1 MSESG
6 RHRYIVRSVVVQSD
20 LLAASVDGDN
30 HQDMSEI
37 RGEKLRFRK
46 RDIVPL
52 HALPS
57 AQAEDPIIVHCPPQK
72 RSLFRRFL
80 RVFAGFAAL
89 WIVVFFGIYAVVE
102 SGTLDA
108 ALAQRAQTV
117 LNNAVGPKFVAE
129 IGGTEVRFSE
139 NMELTVEARDVSLH
153 EQAGGQQV
161 ALTQSVR
168 FIVEP
173 LALLGGRFSIREV
186 ASEGINLDATVLPK
200 GEPIDLANWRVDQ
213 VPARLSDAFQ
223 ELDRLQGFIA
233 RGGLDRMRLAGLEIA
248 STSASGRP
256 LTIAIDDIVLERGQ
270 DDSLSIFG
278 AVSVN
283 GQQTELTALTT
294 NVAGRAEALTM
305 RIADIRVTP
314 FLLRRSSAGEARQGI
329 DGSAELLL
337 NARRADGAQ
346 DPAVTLAVNMRN
358 AGFYSDG
365 IRQELSDAALKFS
378 YDFAKNTIELNDS
391 MARFGKTVL
400 PLSGGIIDLDRLPE
414 GPNFGKGFGIDLVV
428 TDGKADVPSAGETPF
443 PFFLKGYGRFLVA
456 DKLLQLDTVDVSTP
470 GGNMRGKLQVRF
482 GGTGPE
488 IRFNA
493 SVQNMATSVVKQLW
507 PYWIAS
513 KPRQWV
519 LENLFGGVIP
529 NGTVDVFIP
538 QNRLSIDP
546 KPVRLNADELKIS
559 FDVEDT
565 RINLTGD
572 LPPLRDVYGRLEMAG
587 ERVDVDIRSAG
598 SFFPSGRMVKLDAGK
613 FVLKDA
619 YEKPL
624 MADMVL
630 DISGEAD
637 AVAELVSFKP
647 IEALKVVELQPADF
661 SGKVKGRANIRLG
674 LVPNQSPPAPVWN
687 ADVDLTDV
695 AIAKPFD
702 GRSISDVTGKLKVD
716 RDKAELAASAMV
728 DDVAMEVKLTEPVRR
743 GAGEVARERVVTA
756 TLDNAAREKLVP
768 GLGDI
773 VNGPLK
779 LELRRLNDEKQAVS
793 VDLRSATLTI
803 PWVGWSKGQGIAA
816 TAKFELSK
824 KGDQSLIE
832 KFALDGDGFGASGDM
847 SADGKG
853 LVAANLSRVRLSPE
867 DNVALTVRLNKG
879 VYSVVANGSAFD
891 ARSLIST
898 IQNPSGGAGSGRPSS
913 LTSIRIEGQFERILG
928 FGGEQFSG
936 VSLIYSSSKGRVSG
950 VDFSGVTGSGQALV
964 AKLRQPEGLRE
975 LSVTTSDAGAVLRFL
990 DTYKRLGGGL
1000 ANLRLKETREGAW
1013 SGNLDLRNFQV
1024 ENEERL
1030 QTIVS
1035 APAGA
1040 DGRSLN
1046 NAVRSDIDVSSA
1058 RFQRAFAR
1066 LALVDGTLSVENGIV
1081 RGEQV
1086 GATFQGI
1093 VRDRAGLID
1102 LTGTFMPAYGLNRL
1116 FGELPVIGAI
1126 LGNGRDRGLLGI
1138 TFKLTGATAKPNLVI
1153 NPLSIIAPGVFRQ
1166 IFEFR

>member
-1 MSESG
+1 MS
-6 RHRYIVRSVVVQSD
+6 D
-20 LLAASVDGDN
+20 
-30 HQDMSEI
+30 I

-57 AQAEDPIIVHCPPQK
+57 AQAEDPLIVHCPPPK

-80 RVFAGFAAL
+80 RVLAGFAGL
-89 WIVVFFGIYAVVE
+89 WVVVFIGVYAVVE
-102 SGTLDA
+102 SGALDA

-117 LNNAVGPKFVAE
+117 LNNALGPQFVAQ
-129 IGGTEVRFSE
+129 IGSTEVRFS
-139 NMELTVEARDVSLH
+139 NDMELSVEARDVTLQ

-168 FIVEP
+168 FIIEP
-173 LALLGGRFSIREV
+173 LALLSGRFSVREV
-186 ASEGINLDATVLPK
+186 VSEGINLDATVLPK
-200 GEPIDLANWRVDQ
+200 GKPLDLSTWRIDQ
-213 VPARLSDAFQ
+213 VPTRLADAFI

-233 RGGLDRMRLAGLEIA
+233 RGGLDRMRLGGLEIA

-256 LTIAIDDIVLERGQ
+256 LTIAIDDIVLERGE

-294 NVAGRAEALTM
+294 NVNGRAEALTM
-305 RIADIRVTP
+305 RVADVRVTP
-314 FLLRRSSAGEARQGI
+314 FLLRRSSTGEARQGI

-337 NARRADGAQ
+337 NARRADGSQA
-346 DPAVTLAVNMRN
+346 PAVSLGINMRN

-365 IRQELSDAALKFS
+365 QRQDLTDAQLKLS
-378 YDFAKNTIELNDS
+378 YDFGKDTIELADS
-391 MARFGKTVL
+391 VARFGETVF

-428 TDGKADVPSAGETPF
+428 SDGRANVPTAGETPF
-443 PFFLKGYGRFLVA
+443 PFFLKGYGRFLVGEN
-456 DKLLQLDTVDVSTP
+456 LLQLDTLDASTP
-470 GGNMRGKLQVRF
+470 AGNMRGKLQVRF

-488 IRFNA
+488 VRFNA
-493 SVQNMATSVVKQLW
+493 EVLNMRTTVVKQLW
-507 PYWIAS
+507 PFWIAS
-513 KPRQWV
+513 KPRKWV
-519 LENLFGGVIP
+519 LENLYGGVIP
-529 NGTVDVFIP
+529 RGTIDVFIP

-546 KPVRLNADELKIS
+546 KPVRLNADELKIG
-559 FDVEDT
+559 FDLEDA
-565 RINLTGD
+565 RVNLTGD
-572 LPPLRDVYGRLEMAG
+572 LPPLRDVFGRLDMVG

-598 SFFPSGRMVKLDAGK
+598 SFFPSGRMVTLEHGRL
-613 FVLKDA
+613 VLQNA

-624 MADMVL
+624 MADLEL
-630 DISGEAD
+630 DVSGAAD

-647 IEALKVVELQPADF
+647 IEALRVVDFKPADF
-661 SGKVKGRANIRLG
+661 TGKVRGQARIRVG
-674 LVPNQSPPAPVWN
+674 LVPDQRPPAPTWT
-687 ADVDLTDV
+687 ADVDLDDV
-695 AIAKPFD
+695 DVAKPFD
-702 GRSISDVTGKLKVD
+702 GRQITGVTGRLSVD
-716 RDKAELAASAMV
+716 GDKAKLEAEARI
-728 DDVAMEVKLTEPVRR
+728 DDVPMTVQLTEPVRR
-743 GAGEVARERVVTA
+743 GEGEVARERLVTA

-768 GLGDI
+768 GLDEI
-773 VNGPLK
+773 VNGPIK
-779 LELRRLNDEKQAVS
+779 VELRRVDESRQAVS
-793 VDLRSATLTI
+793 VDLRSANLTI
-803 PWVGWSKGQGIAA
+803 PWVGWSKGQGIGASA
-816 TAKFELSK
+816 TFELSK
-824 KGDQSLIE
+824 NGDQSLIE
-832 KFALDGDGFGASGDM
+832 KFKLDGEGFGALGEL
-847 SADGKG
+847 SADDKG

-867 DNVALTVRLNKG
+867 DDVALTVRLTKG
-879 VYSVVANGSAFD
+879 VYSVVANGRAFD

-898 IQNPSGGAGSGRPSS
+898 IQNPSGGDGKARPTRTS
-913 LTSIRIEGQFERILG
+913 LRIEGRFERVLG
-928 FGGEQFSG
+928 FGGEQLSG
-936 VSLIYSSSKGRVSG
+936 VSLVYSSGRGRLTG

-964 AKLRQPEGLRE
+964 AKLRQPEERRE

-1000 ANLRLKETREGAW
+1000 ANLRLNETREGAW

-1030 QTIVS
+1030 QSIVS
-1035 APAGA
+1035 TPTGA

-1046 NAVRSDIDVSSA
+1046 SAVRSDIDVSSE

-1066 LALVDGTLSVENGIV
+1066 LAVVDGTLSVENGIV
-1081 RGEQV
+1081 RGEQI

-1093 VRDRAGLID
+1093 VRDQAGRID

-1138 TFKLTGATAKPNLVI
+1138 TFKLTGATSKPNLVI

>member
-1 MSESG
+1 
-6 RHRYIVRSVVVQSD
+6 
-20 LLAASVDGDN
+20 
-30 HQDMSEI
+30 MSEI

-57 AQAEDPIIVHCPPQK
+57 AQAEDPLIVHCPPQK

-80 RVFAGFAAL
+80 RVLAGFAAL
-89 WIVVFFGIYAVVE
+89 WLVVFFGIYAVVE

-129 IGGTEVRFSE
+129 IGGTEVRFSD
-139 NMELTVEARDVSLH
+139 NMELTVEAHDVSLH

-168 FIVEP
+168 FILEP

-200 GEPIDLANWRVDQ
+200 GKPIDLTNWRVDQ
-213 VPARLSDAFQ
+213 VPARLADAFA

-294 NVAGRAEALTM
+294 NVGGRAEALTM
-305 RIADIRVTP
+305 RIADVRVTP
-314 FLLRRSSAGEARQGI
+314 FLLRRSSAGEARQGF

-337 NARRADGAQ
+337 NARRADGSQA
-346 DPAVTLAVNMRN
+346 PAVSLGINMRN

-365 IRQELSDAALKFS
+365 LRQELSDAQLKLS
-378 YDFAKNTIELNDS
+378 YDFAKNTIELDDS
-391 MARFGKTVL
+391 IARFGETVF

-428 TDGKADVPSAGETPF
+428 TDGRADVPSAGEAPF

-493 SVQNMATSVVKQLW
+493 SVENMRTTVVKQLW
-507 PYWIAS
+507 PYWIAA

-529 NGTVDVFIP
+529 SGTVDVFIP

-546 KPVRLNADELKIS
+546 KPVRLNADELKIA

-565 RINLTGD
+565 RLNLTGD
-572 LPPLRDVYGRLEMAG
+572 LPPLRDVYGRVQMVG

-598 SFFPSGRMVKLDAGK
+598 SFFPSGRMVKLESGK
-613 FVLKDA
+613 LVLQDA
-619 YEKPL
+619 YQKPL
-624 MADMVL
+624 MADLVL
-630 DISGEAD
+630 DVSGEAD

-647 IEALKVVELQPADF
+647 IEALKVVQLQPADF
-661 SGKVKGRANIRLG
+661 SGKVRGRANMRLG

-687 ADVDLTDV
+687 AEVDLTNV
-695 AIAKPFD
+695 AISKPFD
-702 GRSISDVTGKLKVD
+702 GRSISDVNGTLKVD
-716 RDKAELAASAMV
+716 RDKAEIEADARV
-728 DDVAMEVKLTEPVRR
+728 DDVPMEVKLTEPVRR
-743 GAGEVARERVVTA
+743 GEGEVARERVVTA

-779 LELRRLNDEKQAVS
+779 LELRRVDENKQAVS
-793 VDLRSATLTI
+793 VDLRSATRTI

-824 KGDQSLIE
+824 NGDQSLIE
-832 KFALDGDGFGASGDM
+832 KFQLDGDGFGATGDI
-847 SADGKG
+847 SADSKG

-867 DNVALTVRLNKG
+867 DDVALTVRLNKG
-879 VYSVVANGSAFD
+879 VYSVVANGRAFD

-898 IQNPSGGAGSGRPSS
+898 IQNPSTSGETGKSS
-913 LTSIRIEGQFERILG
+913 RTSLRLEGRFERILG

-975 LSVTTSDAGAVLRFL
+975 LSVTTSDAGSVLRFL

-1000 ANLRLKETREGAW
+1000 ANLRLTETRDGAW

-1035 APAGA
+1035 APADA

-1046 NAVRSDIDVSSA
+1046 SAVRSNIDVSSA

-1066 LALVDGTLSVENGIV
+1066 LAVVDGTLSVENGIV

-1093 VRDRAGLID
+1093 VRDKAGLID

-1138 TFKLTGATAKPNLVI
+1138 TFKLTGATLRPNLVI

>member
-1 MSESG
+1 M
-6 RHRYIVRSVVVQSD
+6 
-20 LLAASVDGDN
+20 LAASIDGDN

-57 AQAEDPIIVHCPPQK
+57 AQAEDPLIVHCPPPK

-80 RVFAGFAAL
+80 RVLAGFSAL
-89 WIVVFFGIYAVVE
+89 WLVVLFGVYAVVE

-108 ALAQRAQTV
+108 ALTQRAQTV
-117 LNNAVGPKFVAE
+117 LNQALGPQFTAE

-139 NMELTVEARDVSLH
+139 GMELTVEARNVTLH

-161 ALTQSVR
+161 ALTHSVR
-168 FIVEP
+168 FILEP

-186 ASEGINLDATVLPK
+186 VSEGINLDATVLPE
-200 GEPIDLANWRVDQ
+200 GEPVDLSSWRVDQ
-213 VPARLSDAFQ
+213 VPVRLAEAFA
-223 ELDRLQGFIA
+223 ELDRLQGFIS

-248 STSASGRP
+248 SKNASGRP
-256 LTIAIDDIVLERGQ
+256 LTISIDDIVLERG
-270 DDSLSIFG
+270 DDGSLSIFG
-278 AVSVN
+278 AVAVN

-294 NVAGRAEALTM
+294 NVDGRATSLTM
-305 RIADIRVTP
+305 RVADIRVTP
-314 FLLRRSSAGEARQGI
+314 FLLRRSSTGEARQGI

-337 NARRADGAQ
+337 NARRADQGQA
-346 DPAVTLAVNMRN
+346 PYASLGINMRN
-358 AGFYSDG
+358 ASFYSDG
-365 IRQELSDAALKFS
+365 QRQELSDAQLKLS
-378 YDFAKNTIELNDS
+378 YDFAKDTIELADS
-391 MARFGKTVL
+391 TARFGETIL
-400 PLSGGIIDLDRLPE
+400 PLSGGVIDLDRLPE
-414 GPNFGKGFGIDLVV
+414 GANFGKGFGIDLVV
-428 TDGKADVPSAGETPF
+428 DDGRANVPSAGEVPF
-443 PFFLKGYGRFLVA
+443 PFNLKGYGRYLVA
-456 DKLLQLDTVDVSTP
+456 ENQLQLDTVDVSTP
-470 GGNMRGKLQVRF
+470 SGNMRGKLAVRF

-493 SVQNMATSVVKQLW
+493 EVQNMRTTVVKQLW

-519 LENLFGGVIP
+519 LENIFGGVIP
-529 NGTVDVFIP
+529 RGTIDVFIP

-546 KPVRLNADELKIS
+546 KPVRLDANELKIG
-559 FDVEDT
+559 FDLEDA
-565 RINLTGD
+565 RLNLTGD
-572 LPPLRDVYGRLEMAG
+572 LPPLRDVFGRFDMVG
-587 ERVDVDIRSAG
+587 ERVDVEIRSAG
-598 SFFPSGRMVKLDAGK
+598 SFFPSGRMVKLERGR
-613 FVLKDA
+613 FVLQNA

-624 MADMVL
+624 MADLEL
-630 DISGEAD
+630 DVSGAAD

-647 IEALKVVELQPADF
+647 IEALKVVDFQPSDF
-661 SGKVKGRANIRLG
+661 AGQVRGQAKIRVG
-674 LVPNQSPPAPVWN
+674 LVPDQSPPEPSWN
-687 ADVDLTDV
+687 AEVALDDVDV
-695 AIAKPFD
+695 AKPFD
-702 GRSISDVTGKLKVD
+702 GRKISDVKGTLMVD
-716 RDKAELAASAMV
+716 PDKAVLKAAAKI
-728 DDVAMEVKLTEPVRR
+728 DDVPMEVNLTEPVRR
-743 GAGEVARERVVTA
+743 GEGEVPREQVVTA
-756 TLDNAAREKLVP
+756 TLDNAARDKIAP
-768 GLGDI
+768 GLAEI
-773 VNGPLK
+773 VNGPVK
-779 LELRRLNDEKQAVS
+779 LELRRLDENLQAVS

-803 PWVGWSKGQGIAA
+803 PWVGWSKGQGIGA
-816 TAKFELSK
+816 TATFELAK
-824 KGDQSLIE
+824 EGQQSRIR
-832 KFALDGDGFGASGDM
+832 KFTLDGDGFGASGEMTVD
-847 SADGKG
+847 DTG
-853 LVAANLSRVRLSPE
+853 LVAANLSRVRLSPDDE
-867 DNVALTVRLNKG
+867 VALTVRLSRG

-898 IQNPSGGAGSGRPSS
+898 LQQPSGDADGGDAKGSRASLKLEGR
-913 LTSIRIEGQFERILG
+913 LDRVIG
-928 FGGEQFSG
+928 FGGEQLEG
-936 VSLIYSSSKGRVSG
+936 VSIVYSSAKGRVTG
-950 VDFSGVTGSGQALV
+950 VDFSGVTGGGQALV

-975 LSVTTSDAGAVLRFL
+975 LSVTTSDAGAVLRFF
-990 DTYKRLGGGL
+990 DTYNRLGGGL
-1000 ANLRLKETREGAW
+1000 ANLRLTETREGAW

-1035 APAGA
+1035 APTGA

-1093 VRDRAGLID
+1093 VRDKAGLID

-1138 TFKLTGATAKPNLVI
+1138 TFKLTGATSKPNLVI

>member
-1 MSESG
+1 M
-6 RHRYIVRSVVVQSD
+6 
-20 LLAASVDGDN
+20 LAASIDGDN

-57 AQAEDPIIVHCPPQK
+57 AQAEDPLIVHCPPPK
-72 RSLFRRFL
+72 RSLLRRFL
-80 RVFAGFAAL
+80 RVLAGFAGL
-89 WIVVFFGIYAVVE
+89 WLIVFFAVYAVVE

-108 ALAQRAQTV
+108 ALAQRAQSV
-117 LNNAVGPKFVAE
+117 LNNALGPKFTAE
-129 IGGTEVRFSE
+129 IGGTEVRFS
-139 NMELTVEARDVSLH
+139 NNLELTVEARDVTLH
-153 EQAGGQQV
+153 EQAGGQRV
-161 ALTQSVR
+161 ALTNSVR

-186 ASEGINLDATVLPK
+186 VSEGINLDATVLPRGK
-200 GEPIDLANWRVDQ
+200 PIDLTNWRVDQ
-213 VPARLSDAFQ
+213 VPARLADAFA

-256 LTIAIDDIVLERGQ
+256 LTIAIDDVVLERGD

-294 NVAGRAEALTM
+294 NVGGRAETLTM
-305 RIADIRVTP
+305 RVADIRVTP
-314 FLLRRSSAGEARQGI
+314 FLLRRSSTGEARQGI
-329 DGSAELLL
+329 EGSAELLL
-337 NARRADGAQ
+337 NARRADGSQ
-346 DPAVTLAVNMRN
+346 PAAISLGINMQN
-358 AGFYSDG
+358 GGFYSDG
-365 IRQELSDAALKFS
+365 QRQDLTDARLKFS
-378 YDFAKNTIELNDS
+378 YDFAKDTIELADS
-391 MARFGKTVL
+391 VARFSETVF

-414 GPNFGKGFGIDLVV
+414 GPSFGKGFGIDLVV
-428 TDGKADVPSAGETPF
+428 NDGKANVPAAGETPF
-443 PFFLKGYGRFLVA
+443 PFFMKGYGRYLVA
-456 DKLLQLDTVDVSTP
+456 ENMLQLDTLDVSTP
-470 GGNMRGKLQVRF
+470 SGNMAGKLQVRF

-493 SVQNMATSVVKQLW
+493 GVQNMRTTVVKQLW

-519 LENLFGGVIP
+519 LENLYGGVIP
-529 NGTVDVFIP
+529 SGTIDVFIP

-546 KPVRLNADELKIS
+546 KPVRLNADELKIG
-559 FDVEDT
+559 FDLEDA
-565 RINLTGD
+565 RLNLTGE
-572 LPPLRDVYGRLEMAG
+572 LPPLRDLYGRFDMVG

-598 SFFPSGRMVKLDAGK
+598 SFFPSGRMVKLERGRL
-613 FVLKDA
+613 VLQDA

-624 MADMVL
+624 MADL
-630 DISGEAD
+630 DLDVSGAAD

-647 IEALKVVELQPADF
+647 IEALRVVDFKPDDF
-661 SGKVKGRANIRLG
+661 SGQVRGQAKIRLG
-674 LVPNQSPPAPVWN
+674 LVPDQGPPDPVWN
-687 ADVDLTDV
+687 AEVDLTDV
-695 AIAKPFD
+695 DISKPFD
-702 GRSISDVTGKLKVD
+702 GRQIADVSGKLSVD
-716 RDKAELAASAMV
+716 MASARLNADARI
-728 DDVAMEVKLTEPVRR
+728 DDVPMEVELTEPIRK
-743 GAGEVARERVVTA
+743 GEGEVPRERVVTA
-756 TLDNAAREKLVP
+756 TLDNAMREKLVP
-768 GLGDI
+768 GLDEI
-773 VNGPLK
+773 INGPLK
-779 LELRRLNDEKQAVS
+779 VELRRLDETRQSVS

-803 PWVGWSKGQGIAA
+803 PWVGWAKGQGIGA

-824 KGDQSLIE
+824 SGDLSLIE
-832 KFALDGDGFGASGDM
+832 KFELAGDGFGAAGKI
-847 SADGKG
+847 SADDTG
-853 LVAANLSRVRLSPE
+853 LVAADFSRVRLSPE
-867 DNVALTVRLNKG
+867 DEVALTVRLSKG
-879 VYSVVANGSAFD
+879 VYSVVANGRAFD
-891 ARSLIST
+891 ARSLLNTLQS
-898 IQNPSGGAGSGRPSS
+898 PAGGGDAAKSRTS
-913 LTSIRIEGQFERILG
+913 LRIEGRFDRVLG
-928 FGGEQFSG
+928 FGGEDLSG
-936 VSLIYSSSKGRVSG
+936 VSILYGASRGRVSA
-950 VDFSGVTGSGQALV
+950 VDFSGVTRSGQAVV
-964 AKLRQPEGLRE
+964 AKLRQPNDLRE

-1000 ANLRLKETREGAW
+1000 ANLRLTETREGSW
-1013 SGNLDLRNFQV
+1013 SGSLDLRNFQV

-1035 APAGA
+1035 TPTGA

-1046 NAVRSDIDVSSA
+1046 TAVRRDIDVSSA

-1081 RGEQV
+1081 RGEQI

-1093 VRDRAGLID
+1093 VRDRSGRID

-1138 TFKLTGATAKPNLVI
+1138 TFKLTGATTKPNLAI

>member
-1 MSESG
+1 
-6 RHRYIVRSVVVQSD
+6 
-20 LLAASVDGDN
+20 
-30 HQDMSEI
+30 MSEI

-46 RDIVPL
+46 RDIIPL

-57 AQAEDPIIVHCPPQK
+57 AQAEDPLIVHCPPPK

-80 RVFAGFAAL
+80 RVMAGFAGL
-89 WIVVFFGIYAVVE
+89 WLVVFFGVYAVIE

-108 ALAQRAQTV
+108 ALAQRAQKV
-117 LNNAVGPKFVAE
+117 LNDAVGPQFVAE
-129 IGGTEVRFSE
+129 IGGTEVRFSNE
-139 NMELTVEARDVSLH
+139 MELTVEARDVTLH
-153 EQAGGQQV
+153 EKNGGQQV
-161 ALTQSVR
+161 ALTHSVR

-186 ASEGINLDATVLPK
+186 VSEGINLDATVLPK
-200 GEPIDLANWRVDQ
+200 GKPVELADWRVDQ
-213 VPARLSDAFQ
+213 VPARLADAFA

-233 RGGLDRMRLAGLEIA
+233 RGGLDRMRLAGLEVA

-256 LTIAIDDIVLERGQ
+256 LTIAIDDLVLERGD

-294 NVAGRAEALTM
+294 NVDGRAEALTM

-314 FLLRRSSAGEARQGI
+314 FLLRRSSSGEARQGI

-337 NARRADGAQ
+337 NARRADGGQA
-346 DPAVTLAVNMRN
+346 PSVSLGINMRN

-365 IRQELSDAALKFS
+365 LRQDLTEAQLRLS
-378 YDFAKNTIELNDS
+378 YDFTKDTIELAQS
-391 MARFGKTVL
+391 TARFGETIF

-414 GPNFGKGFGIDLVV
+414 GPSFGKGFGIDLVV
-428 TDGKADVPSAGETPF
+428 TEGRANVPSAGEEPF
-443 PFFLKGYGRFLVA
+443 PFFLKGYGRYLVETRQ
-456 DKLLQLDTVDVSTP
+456 LQLDTLDVSTP
-470 GGNMRGKLQVRF
+470 SGNMRGKMQVRF

-493 SVQNMATSVVKQLW
+493 EVENMRTTVVKQLW
-507 PYWIAS
+507 PYWIAA

-519 LENLFGGVIP
+519 LENMFGGVIP
-529 NGTVDVFIP
+529 RGTIDVFIP
-538 QNRLSIDP
+538 QNRLSIEP
-546 KPVRLNADELKIS
+546 RPVHLNADELKIG
-559 FDVEDT
+559 FDLENA
-565 RINLTGD
+565 RLNLTGD
-572 LPPLRDVYGRLEMAG
+572 LPPLRDVYGRFDMVG
-587 ERVDVDIRSAG
+587 QRVDATIRSAG
-598 SFFPSGRMVKLDAGK
+598 SFFPSGRMVKLDSGR
-613 FVLKDA
+613 FVLANA

-624 MADMVL
+624 MAELELNV
-630 DISGEAD
+630 SGAAD

-647 IEALKVVELQPADF
+647 IQALRAVDLKPEDL
-661 SGKVKGRANIRLG
+661 SGEVKGRATIRLG
-674 LVPNQSPPAPVWN
+674 LVPDQLPPAPVWN
-687 ADVDLTDV
+687 AEVELSDVDM
-695 AIAKPFD
+695 AKPFD
-702 GRSISDVTGKLKVD
+702 GRKIEELTGRLAVD
-716 RDKAELAASAMV
+716 PEKAVLDAKARI
-728 DDVAMEVKLTEPVRR
+728 DDVPMEVDLTEPVRR
-743 GAGEVARERVVTA
+743 GEGEVARERVVTA
-756 TLDNAAREKLVP
+756 TLDNATRDRLAP
-768 GLGDI
+768 GLDEI
-773 VNGPLK
+773 IDGPMT
-779 LELRRLNDEKQAVS
+779 LEIRRLDEDSQAVS
-793 VDLRSATLTI
+793 VDLRAATLTI

-816 TAKFELSK
+816 KASFELSK
-824 KGDQSLIE
+824 TGDQSQIE
-832 KFALDGDGFGASGDM
+832 KFELDGDGFGAIGEM
-847 SADGKG
+847 SVGSNG
-853 LVAANLSRVRLSPE
+853 LVAANLSRVRLSP
-867 DNVALTVRLNKG
+867 DDDLALTVRLNKG
-879 VYSVVANGSAFD
+879 VYAVVANGRAFD

-898 IQNPSGGAGSGRPSS
+898 IQRPAEGDAQKASPRTSLRVEGR
-913 LTSIRIEGQFERILG
+913 FDRILG
-928 FGGEQFSG
+928 FGGEQLSG
-936 VSLIYSSSKGRVSG
+936 VSLVYGAAQGRVTA
-950 VDFSGVTGSGQALV
+950 VDFSGVTGRGQALV
-964 AKLRQPEGLRE
+964 AKLRKPDALRE
-975 LSVTTSDAGAVLRFL
+975 LSVTTSDAGSVLRFL
-990 DTYKRLGGGL
+990 DVYKRLSGGL
-1000 ANLRLKETREGAW
+1000 ANLRLNEVRDGAW

-1046 NAVRSDIDVSSA
+1046 NAVRSDIDVRSA

-1081 RGEQV
+1081 RGEQI

-1093 VRDRAGLID
+1093 IRDKAGLID

-1138 TFKLTGATAKPNLVI
+1138 TFKLTGVTAKPNLVI

>member
-1 MSESG
+1 MT
-6 RHRYIVRSVVVQSD
+6 
-20 LLAASVDGDN
+20 
-30 HQDMSEI
+30 EI

-46 RDIVPL
+46 RDIIPL

-57 AQAEDPIIVHCPPQK
+57 AQAEDPLIVHCPPPK
-72 RSLFRRFL
+72 RSLLRRFM
-80 RVFAGFAAL
+80 RVLAGFAGL
-89 WIVVFFGIYAVVE
+89 WLVVFFTIYAVVE

-108 ALAQRAQTV
+108 ALAQRAQSV
-117 LNNAVGPKFVAE
+117 LNNALGPQFTAE

-139 NMELTVEARDVSLH
+139 GMELTVEARDVALH

-161 ALTQSVR
+161 ALTHSVR
-168 FIVEP
+168 FILEP

-186 ASEGINLDATVLPK
+186 VSEGINLDATVLPK
-200 GEPIDLANWRVDQ
+200 GKPIDLTDWRVDQ
-213 VPARLSDAFQ
+213 VPARLADAFA
-223 ELDRLQGFIA
+223 ELDRMQGMIA

-248 STSASGRP
+248 STSSSGRP
-256 LTIAIDDIVLERGQ
+256 LTMSIDDIVLERGD

-294 NVAGRAEALTM
+294 NVEGRATSLTM
-305 RIADIRVTP
+305 RVADVRVTP

-337 NARRADGAQ
+337 NARRADGGQA
-346 DPAVTLAVNMRN
+346 PSMSLGINMRN
-358 AGFYSDG
+358 AAFYSDG
-365 IRQELSDAALKFS
+365 QRQDLTDARLNLS
-378 YDFAKNTIELNDS
+378 YDFGKDTIELGES
-391 MARFGKTVL
+391 TARFGETVF
-400 PLSGGIIDLDRLPE
+400 PLSGGVIDLDRLPE
-414 GPNFGKGFGIDLVV
+414 GRNFGKGFGIDLVV
-428 TDGKADVPSAGETPF
+428 TDGRASVPSAGEAPF
-443 PFFLKGYGRFLVA
+443 PFFLKGYGRYLV
-456 DKLLQLDTVDVSTP
+456 DESLLQLDTLDVSTP
-470 GGNMRGKLQVRF
+470 TGNMSGKLQIRF

-493 SVQNMATSVVKQLW
+493 AFQNMRTTVVKQLW

-519 LENLFGGVIP
+519 LENIFGGIIP
-529 NGTVDVFIP
+529 KGTIDVFIP

-546 KPVRLNADELKIS
+546 KPVRLNGDELKIG
-559 FDVEDT
+559 FDLEDA
-565 RINLTGD
+565 RLNLTGD
-572 LPPLRDVYGRLEMAG
+572 LPPLRDVYGRLDMVG

-598 SFFPSGRMVKLDAGK
+598 SFFPSGRMVKLERGR
-613 FVLKDA
+613 FVLQDV

-624 MADMVL
+624 MADL
-630 DISGEAD
+630 DLEVSGAAD

-647 IEALKVVELQPADF
+647 IEALKVVDLQPSDL
-661 SGKVKGRANIRLG
+661 SGAVRGRAKIRVG
-674 LVPNQSPPAPVWN
+674 LVPDQRPPQPSWN
-687 ADVDLTDV
+687 ADVALEDV
-695 AIAKPFD
+695 DVAKPFD
-702 GRSISDVTGKLKVD
+702 GRQISDVTGTLLVD
-716 RDKAELAASAMV
+716 SDKAKLEAVAKI
-728 DDVAMEVKLTEPVRR
+728 DDVPMEISLTEPVRR
-743 GAGEVARERVVTA
+743 GAGEVARERIVKA
-756 TLDNAAREKLVP
+756 TLDDAMREKLAP

-773 VNGPLK
+773 VDGPLQV
-779 LELRRLNDEKQAVS
+779 EIRRLDENRQEVS

-803 PWVGWSKGQGIAA
+803 PWVGWSKGQGIGA

-824 KGDQSLIE
+824 DDKLSRIQ
-832 KFALDGDGFGASGDM
+832 KFTLDGDGFGASGEM
-847 SADGKG
+847 SVDDKG

-867 DNVALTVRLNKG
+867 DEVALTVRLSKG
-879 VYSVVANGSAFD
+879 AYSVVANGAAFD
-891 ARSLIST
+891 ARSLLST
-898 IQNPSGGAGSGRPSS
+898 IQKPSAEGDTTKAARTS
-913 LTSIRIEGQFERILG
+913 LRIEGRFDRVLG
-928 FGGEQFSG
+928 FGGEQLSG
-936 VSLIYSSSKGRVSG
+936 VSIIYGASKGRVAA

-990 DTYKRLGGGL
+990 DAYKRLGGGL
-1000 ANLRLKETREGAW
+1000 ANLRLTETRDGAW

-1035 APAGA
+1035 TPTGA

-1066 LALVDGTLSVENGIV
+1066 LAFVGGTLSVENGIV
-1081 RGEQV
+1081 RGEQI

-1093 VRDRAGLID
+1093 VRDQTGRID

>member
-1 MSESG
+1 M
-6 RHRYIVRSVVVQSD
+6 
-20 LLAASVDGDN
+20 LAASVDGDN
-30 HQDMSEI
+30 HQHMSEI

-57 AQAEDPIIVHCPPQK
+57 AQAEDPLIVHCPPPK
-72 RSLFRRFL
+72 RSLLRRFL
-80 RVFAGFAAL
+80 RVLAGFAGL
-89 WIVVFFGIYAVVE
+89 WLVVFFAVYVVVE

-108 ALAQRAQTV
+108 ALAQRAQAV
-117 LNNAVGPKFVAE
+117 LNRALGAQFTAK
-129 IGGTEVRFSE
+129 IGGTEVRFSDG
-139 NMELTVEARDVSLH
+139 MELTVEARDVTLH

-173 LALLGGRFSIREV
+173 LALLGGRFVIREV
-186 ASEGINLDATVLPK
+186 VSEGINLDATVLPK
-200 GEPIDLANWRVDQ
+200 GKPIDLSGLRIDQ
-213 VPARLSDAFQ
+213 IPGRLAGAFE
-223 ELDRLQGFIA
+223 ELDRLQGMIA
-233 RGGLDRMRLAGLEIA
+233 RGGLDRMRLAGLEIE

-256 LTIAIDDIVLERGQ
+256 LTIAIEDVALERGE

-294 NVAGRAEALTM
+294 NVDGRAESLTM
-305 RIADIRVTP
+305 RIADVRVTP
-314 FLLRRSSAGEARQGI
+314 FLLRRSSTGEARQGI

-337 NARRADGAQ
+337 TARRGDGGQA
-346 DPAVTLAVNMRN
+346 PAVSLGINMRN
-358 AGFYSDG
+358 GGFYSDG
-365 IRQELSDAALKFS
+365 QRQELTDAALKLS
-378 YDFAKNTIELNDS
+378 YDFSKDTIELADS
-391 MARFGKTVL
+391 VARFGETVF

-414 GPNFGKGFGIDLVV
+414 GPSFGKGFGIDLVV
-428 TDGKADVPSAGETPF
+428 TDGRANVPTAGETPF
-443 PFFLKGYGRFLVA
+443 PFFLKGYGRYLVGENM
-456 DKLLQLDTVDVSTP
+456 LQLDTLDASTP

-493 SVQNMATSVVKQLW
+493 EVQNMATSVVKQLW

-519 LENLFGGVIP
+519 LENLYGGIISR
-529 NGTVDVFIP
+529 GTIDVFIP

-546 KPVRLNADELKIS
+546 KPVRLNADELKIG
-559 FDVEDT
+559 FDLEDA
-565 RINLTGD
+565 RLNLTGE
-572 LPPLRDVYGRLEMAG
+572 LPPLRDVYGRFDMLG

-598 SFFPSGRMVKLDAGK
+598 SFFPSGRMVNLDRGKL
-613 FVLKDA
+613 VLQDA

-624 MADMVL
+624 MADLEL
-630 DISGEAD
+630 DVSGAAD

-647 IEALKVVELQPADF
+647 IEALRTVDFKADDVA
-661 SGKVKGRANIRLG
+661 GKVRGKAKIRLG
-674 LVPNQSPPAPVWN
+674 LVPDQRPPTPSWTAEVDLD
-687 ADVDLTDV
+687 DVDV
-695 AIAKPFD
+695 AKPFD
-702 GRSISDVTGKLKVD
+702 GRRISDVTGKLLVD
-716 RDKAELAASAMV
+716 VDKAKLDAEALI
-728 DDVAMEVKLTEPVRR
+728 DDVPMEVELTEPVRK
-743 GAGEVARERVVTA
+743 GEGEVARERTVTA
-756 TLDNAAREKLVP
+756 TLDNATREKLVP
-768 GLGDI
+768 GLGEI
-773 VNGPLK
+773 VNGPMK
-779 LELRRLNDEKQAVS
+779 LELRRLDETRQAVS

-803 PWVGWSKGQGIAA
+803 PWVGWSKGQGIGAKA
-816 TAKFELSK
+816 TFELSK
-824 KGDQSLIE
+824 NGEQSLIE
-832 KFALDGDGFGASGDM
+832 KFELDGDGFGAIGDL
-847 SADGKG
+847 SADDRG

-867 DNVALTVRLNKG
+867 DDVALTVRLTKG
-879 VYSVVANGSAFD
+879 VYSVVANGRAFD
-891 ARSLIST
+891 ARSLLST
-898 IQNPSGGAGSGRPSS
+898 LQNPSSDGQTVKSS
-913 LTSIRIEGQFERILG
+913 TSLRIEGRFERVLG
-928 FGGEQFSG
+928 FGGEQLSG
-936 VSLIYSSSKGRVSG
+936 VSIIYGAGKGRVNA

-1000 ANLRLKETREGAW
+1000 ANLRLTETRDGAW

-1035 APAGA
+1035 TPTGA

-1066 LALVDGTLSVENGIV
+1066 LAMVNGTLSVENGIV
-1081 RGEQV
+1081 RGEQI

-1093 VRDRAGLID
+1093 VRDQAGRID

-1138 TFKLTGATAKPNLVI
+1138 TFKLTGATSKPNLVI

>member
-1 MSESG
+1 M
-6 RHRYIVRSVVVQSD
+6 
-20 LLAASVDGDN
+20 LAASIDGDN

-46 RDIVPL
+46 RDIPPL
-52 HALPS
+52 HTLPS
-57 AQAEDPIIVHCPPQK
+57 AQTEDPLIVHCPPPK

-80 RVFAGFAAL
+80 RFLAGFAGL
-89 WIVVFFGIYAVVE
+89 WLIVFFGVYAVVE

-117 LNNAVGPKFVAE
+117 LNRALGPQFNAE
-129 IGGTEVRFSE
+129 IGGTEVRFSSG
-139 NMELTVEARDVSLH
+139 MELTVEARNVTLH
-153 EQAGGQQV
+153 EQDGGQRV
-161 ALTQSVR
+161 ALTNSVR
-168 FIVEP
+168 FILEP

-186 ASEGINLDATVLPK
+186 VSEGINLDATVLPK
-200 GEPIDLANWRVDQ
+200 SEPVDLANWRVDQ
-213 VPARLSDAFQ
+213 VPVRLAEAFA

-256 LTIAIDDIVLERGQ
+256 LTIAIDDIVLERGE
-270 DDSLSIFG
+270 DGSLSIFG
-278 AVSVN
+278 AVAVN

-294 NVAGRAEALTM
+294 NVDGRATALTM
-305 RIADIRVTP
+305 RVADVRVTP
-314 FLLRRSSAGEARQGI
+314 FLLRRSSTGEARQGI

-337 NARRADGAQ
+337 TARRADQGQA
-346 DPAVTLAVNMRN
+346 PYMSLGINMRN
-358 AGFYSDG
+358 ASFYSDG
-365 IRQELSDAALKFS
+365 QRQDLTDAQLKLS
-378 YDFAKNTIELNDS
+378 YDFAKDTIELADS
-391 MARFGKTVL
+391 TARFGETVF
-400 PLSGGIIDLDRLPE
+400 PLSGGVIDLDRLPE
-414 GPNFGKGFGIDLVV
+414 GKNFGKGFGIDLVV
-428 TDGKADVPSAGETPF
+428 TDGRANVPSAGEAPF
-443 PFFLKGYGRFLVA
+443 PFFLKGYGRYLVA
-456 DKLLQLDTVDVSTP
+456 ENQLQLDTVDVSTP
-470 GGNMRGKLQVRF
+470 SGNMRGKLQVRF

-493 SVQNMATSVVKQLW
+493 QVQNMRTTVVKQLW

-519 LENLFGGVIP
+519 LENIFGGVIP
-529 NGTVDVFIP
+529 QGTIDVFIP

-546 KPVRLNADELKIS
+546 KPVRLNADELKIG
-559 FDVEDT
+559 FDLEDA
-565 RINLTGD
+565 RVNLTGD
-572 LPPLRDVYGRLEMAG
+572 LPPLRDVYGRFDMVG
-587 ERVDVDIRSAG
+587 ERVDVAINSAG
-598 SFFPSGRMVKLDAGK
+598 SFFPSGRMVKLEKGR
-613 FVLKDA
+613 FVLQNA

-624 MADMVL
+624 MADL
-630 DISGEAD
+630 DLDVSGAAD

-647 IEALKVVELQPADF
+647 IEALKVVDFQPADF
-661 SGKVKGRANIRLG
+661 SGQIRGQAKIRVG
-674 LVPNQSPPAPVWN
+674 LVPEQAPPEPSWTAEVLL
-687 ADVDLTDV
+687 DKVDV
-695 AIAKPFD
+695 AKSFD
-702 GRSISDVTGKLKVD
+702 GRTISDVDGTLVVDPEKAVLK
-716 RDKAELAASAMV
+716 AAAKI
-728 DDVAMEVKLTEPVRR
+728 DDVPMDVNLTEPVRR
-743 GAGEVARERVVTA
+743 GEGEVKREQIVTA
-756 TLDNAAREKLVP
+756 TLDNAARDKIAP
-768 GLGDI
+768 GLGEI
-773 VNGPLK
+773 VNGPIK
-779 LELRRLNDEKQAVS
+779 LELRRLDENVQAVS
-793 VDLRSATLTI
+793 VNLRSATLTI
-803 PWVGWSKGQGIAA
+803 PWVGWSKGQGIGA
-816 TAKFELSK
+816 TATFELTK
-824 KGDQSLIE
+824 DGEQSLIR
-832 KFALDGDGFGASGDM
+832 KFTLDGDGFGASGEMTID
-847 SADGKG
+847 KTG

-867 DNVALTVRLNKG
+867 DDVALTVRLSRG
-879 VYSVVANGSAFD
+879 VYSVVANGRAFD

-898 IQNPSGGAGSGRPSS
+898 LQKPSGDGSDSNTSKASLKLEGRFDQV
-913 LTSIRIEGQFERILG
+913 IG
-928 FGGEQFSG
+928 FSGEQLGG
-936 VSLIYSSSKGRVSG
+936 VSIVYSAAKGRVTG
-950 VDFSGVTGSGQALV
+950 VDFSGVTGGGQALV

-975 LSVTTSDAGAVLRFL
+975 LSVTTSDAGAVLRFF

-1000 ANLRLKETREGAW
+1000 ANLRLTETREGAW

-1046 NAVRSDIDVSSA
+1046 NAVRSNIDVSSA

-1066 LALVDGTLSVENGIV
+1066 LSLVDGTLSVENGIV

-1093 VRDRAGLID
+1093 VRDKAGLID

-1138 TFKLTGATAKPNLVI
+1138 TFKLTGATSKPNLVI

>member
-1 MSESG
+1 M
-6 RHRYIVRSVVVQSD
+6 
-20 LLAASVDGDN
+20 LAAAVDGDN

-57 AQAEDPIIVHCPPQK
+57 AQAEDPLIVHCPPPK

-80 RVFAGFAAL
+80 RVLAGFAGL
-89 WIVVFFGIYAVVE
+89 WLVVFFGVYAVVE

-117 LNNAVGPKFVAE
+117 LNNALGPQFVAE
-129 IGGTEVRFSE
+129 IGTTEVRFS
-139 NMELTVEARDVSLH
+139 NGMELSVEARDVTLQ

-161 ALTQSVR
+161 AVTQSVR
-168 FIVEP
+168 FIIEP
-173 LALLGGRFSIREV
+173 LALLGGRFSVREV
-186 ASEGINLDATVLPK
+186 VSEGINLDATVLPK
-200 GEPIDLANWRVDQ
+200 GKPIDLSNWRVDE
-213 VPARLSDAFQ
+213 VPERLAGAFA

-233 RGGLDRMRLAGLEIA
+233 RGGLDRMRLGGLEIA

-256 LTIAIDDIVLERGQ
+256 LSISIDDIVLERGD

-294 NVAGRAEALTM
+294 NVGGRAEALTM
-305 RIADIRVTP
+305 RIADVRVTP

-337 NARRADGAQ
+337 NARREDGVQ
-346 DPAVTLAVNMRN
+346 TPAMSLAINMRN

-365 IRQELSDAALKFS
+365 QRQQLTDAQLKLS
-378 YDFAKNTIELNDS
+378 YDFAKDTIELDDS
-391 MARFGKTVL
+391 IARFEETVF

-414 GPNFGKGFGIDLVV
+414 GPSFGKGFGIDVVV
-428 TDGKADVPSAGETPF
+428 TDGQAKVPMAGEPPF
-443 PFFLKGYGRFLVA
+443 PFFLKGYGRYLVA
-456 DKLLQLDTVDVSTP
+456 ENMLQLDTLDASTP
-470 GGNMRGKLQVRF
+470 GGNLRGKLQVRF

-493 SVQNMATSVVKQLW
+493 EVHNMRTTVVKQLW

-513 KPRQWV
+513 KPRRWV
-519 LENLFGGVIP
+519 LENLYGGTIP
-529 NGTVDVFIP
+529 HGTVDVFIP

-546 KPVRLNADELKIS
+546 KPVRLNADELKIG
-559 FDVEDT
+559 FDLEDA
-565 RINLTGD
+565 RLNLTGD
-572 LPPLRDVYGRLEMAG
+572 LPPLRDVYGRFDMVG

-598 SFFPSGRMVKLDAGK
+598 SFFPSGRMVTLDHGKLT
-613 FVLKDA
+613 LQDA

-624 MADMVL
+624 MADLEL
-630 DISGEAD
+630 DVSGAAD

-647 IEALKVVELQPADF
+647 IEALRVVDFKPDDF
-661 SGKVKGRANIRLG
+661 SGKVRGKAKIRVG
-674 LVPNQSPPAPVWN
+674 LVPDQDPPDPTWAAEVDLE
-687 ADVDLTDV
+687 DVDV
-695 AIAKPFD
+695 AKPFD
-702 GRSISDVTGKLKVD
+702 GRQVRDVIGKLSVD
-716 RDKAELAASAMV
+716 ADKATLEAEALI
-728 DDVAMEVKLTEPVRR
+728 DDVPMEIALTEPVRR
-743 GAGEVARERVVTA
+743 GEGEVPRKRVVTA

-768 GLGDI
+768 GLDEI
-773 VNGPLK
+773 VSGSMK
-779 LELRRLNDEKQAVS
+779 VELRRLDETRQAVS

-803 PWVGWSKGQGIAA
+803 PWVGWSKGQGIGA

-824 KGDQSLIE
+824 NGALSLVE
-832 KFALDGDGFGASGDM
+832 KFELAGEGFGAVGEL
-847 SADGKG
+847 SADDKG
-853 LVAANLSRVRLSPE
+853 LVAASLTRVRLSPE
-867 DNVALTVRLNKG
+867 DDVALTVRLNKG
-879 VYSVVANGSAFD
+879 AYSVVANGRAFD

-898 IQNPSGGAGSGRPSS
+898 IQKPSGGEGNTKASKTS
-913 LTSIRIEGQFERILG
+913 LRIEGRFERVLG
-928 FGGEQFSG
+928 FGGEQLSG
-936 VSLIYSSSKGRVSG
+936 TSVVYSSSKGRLSG
-950 VDFSGVTGSGQALV
+950 VDFSSVTGSGQALV

-1000 ANLRLKETREGAW
+1000 ANLRLTEIREGAW
-1013 SGNLDLRNFQV
+1013 SGNLDLRNFEV
-1024 ENEERL
+1024 EDEERL
-1030 QTIVS
+1030 QSIVS
-1035 APAGA
+1035 TPTGA

-1046 NAVRSDIDVSSA
+1046 SAVRSNIDVSSA

-1066 LALVDGTLSVENGIV
+1066 LAMVDGTLSVENGIV
-1081 RGEQV
+1081 RGEQI

-1093 VRDRAGLID
+1093 VRDQAGRID

-1126 LGNGRDRGLLGI
+1126 LGNGRDRGLIGI
-1138 TFKLTGATAKPNLVI
+1138 TFKLTGATLKPNLVI